1 MESSRIIAIT
11 GGIGAG
17 KSVVASILRHAGF
30 GVYDCDMRAKLLM
43 NTSPAIR
50 QALVGRFGPEVYS
63 ENGDLDRAAL
73 SSIIFNDKDALA
85 FVNSVVH
92 PAVRDDIVQWSV
104 QQDKAPA
111 FVETAILQE
120 SGLDAMV
127 DEVWIVTAPVEVRIE
142 RVIKRNATTR
152 ERVLERIHSQRDQF
166 TGINKKIVEIANDGI
181 VPLLPQV
188 MRAVNLT

>member
-63 ENGDLDRAAL
+63 ENGDLARAVL
-73 SSIIFNDKDALA
+73 SSIIFNDKDA
-85 FVNSVVH
+85 
-92 PAVRDDIVQWSV
+92 
-104 QQDKAPA
+104 
-111 FVETAILQE
+111 
-120 SGLDAMV
+120 
-127 DEVWIVTAPVEVRIE
+127 
-142 RVIKRNATTR
+142 
-152 ERVLERIHSQRDQF
+152 
-166 TGINKKIVEIANDGI
+166 
-181 VPLLPQV
+181 
-188 MRAVNLT
+188 